1 MFGSI
6 SGWFH
11 RWLGGIQ
18 VAEDAV
24 GADRIVIRPQ
34 LVDGLTH
41 VKCSHQ
47 TIRGSVI
54 SNWTR
59 GEGKTEFEI
68 TIPPDTEALVW
79 LPGAK
84 GSSLTEG
91 NKPIQDADGVDS
103 IEFNPGVN
111 CHRFHLVP
119 GTYRFTITP

>member
-34 LVDGLTH
+34 VVDGLTH

-47 TIRGSVI
+47 TIRGRVV
-54 SNWTR
+54 SNWTK

-84 GSSLTEG
+84 GSS
-91 NKPIQDADGVDS
+91 IQGADGIRS
-103 IEFNPGVN
+103 IDFDPAVS
-111 CHRFHLVP
+111 CHRFHLVS
-119 GTYRFTITP
+119 GAYRFTVAD